1 MRKLSLWLV
10 PCLALACAAQL
21 PSATPLG
28 EGPLAKAEALAAAKA
43 ETARDAKAKGAPKPT
58 GAPRPDAP
66 PPPAAPTPP
75 PPSATAEAPK
85 PGAPAPKGPGA
96 KPAVVVV
103 YAGEYVGSDTST
115 YKMAGTERS
124 EKDDKARTRV
134 DGTGGE
140 IAVSFIDSG
149 TGKDICTLKA
159 KTNGKTA
166 SFSAGQKCWGND
178 GPGMTGTLTQ
188 GTATFEDKKLTID
201 ADFDIQVGGGS
212 EFSMSGKLH
221 YHFEGTRK

>member
-10 PCLALACAAQL
+10 PWLALACAAQL

-43 ETARDAKAKGAPKPT
+43 LAAREAKAKGKPGPPVT
-58 GAPRPDAP
+58 P
-66 PPPAAPTPP
+66 PPPAPVAPPPVAP

-85 PGAPAPKGPGA
+85 PGAPAPKSPGA
-96 KPAVVVV
+96 KPTAVVV
-103 YAGEYVGSDTST
+103 YAGEYVGSDTSV

-134 DGTGGE
+134 DGSGAE

-166 SFSAGQKCWGND
+166 SFTAGQKCWGND

-201 ADFDIQVGGGS
+201 ADFDIEVGGGES
-212 EFSMSGKLH
+212 FSMSGKLH
-221 YHFEGTRK
+221 YHFEGARK